1 VTDEL
6 SLVADGCGWPVE
18 DVVVGAM
25 GVSSSGSL
33 NQTISDASRRFP
45 SVPIAQLS
53 DAMVI

>member
-1 VTDEL
+1 MTDEL